1 MARRVGRRELH
12 FWLLLLGSGVVL
24 VGVVVAML
32 ASTVVWSLFSN
43 ARQMPAVGESYAY
56 LFALLALSAGLGA
69 LIWRGAKR
77 RWGNLNASACVVLV
91 WVLLAVVTSVLLPG
105 ASYLFVWPALGG
117 SIALIWSAGAHPEP
131 ASRFVSLILVAAPS
145 LLLIVPAVDTFFL
158 MALPRPGNPDS
169 DLVETIAVVIFL
181 AVLVLALVA
190 SIAGQPGARTRPR
203 DFPAEVRPKLNL
215 LDQQQQTHKATPTSF
230 MG

>member
-1 MARRVGRRELH
+1 MVA
-12 FWLLLLGSGVVL
+12 
-24 VGVVVAML
+24 AML
-32 ASTVVWSLFSN
+32 ASTVVWSLLSK

-77 RWGNLNASACVVLV
+77 RWGNLDASASVVLV
-91 WVLLAVVTSVLLPG
+91 WVALAAVTSVLLPG

-117 SIALIWSAGAHPEP
+117 SIALIWSAGAHPGR
-131 ASRFVSLILVAAPS
+131 ASRFVSLILVAVPS
-145 LLLIVPAVDTFFL
+145 LLLMVPAVDTFFL

-169 DLVETIAVVIFL
+169 DLAETIAVVIFL
-181 AVLVLALVA
+181 AVLVVALIA

-203 DFPAEVRPKLNL
+203 DVPAEVRPTLDL
-215 LDQQQQTHKATPTSF
+215 LDQQQQTSKATPTSF